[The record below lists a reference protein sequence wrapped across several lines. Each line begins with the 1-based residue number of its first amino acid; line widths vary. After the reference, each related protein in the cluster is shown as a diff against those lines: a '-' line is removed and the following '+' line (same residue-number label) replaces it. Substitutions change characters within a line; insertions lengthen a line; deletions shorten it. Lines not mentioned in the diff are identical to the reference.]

1 MEDEQIIDLYLN
13 RNEAAISETE
23 KKYGPYC
30 MKIAM
35 NILESEPDSEE
46 CVNDVWLKTW
56 NSIPPNRP
64 QSLATYLGKITR
76 NISIN
81 KYKMKYAGKRAE
93 GEFAVSLDELDEC
106 VPGGET
112 MDMEEQ
118 ARLIGKSISEFLHTQ
133 KELARKVFVCRYFYC
148 DSVSEIAERFD
159 ISESHVKSLRF
170 RTRSK
175 LKTHLEREGITV

>member
-1 MEDEQIIDLYLN
+1 MKDSEIIKLFFQ
-13 RNEAAISETE
+13 RNSMAISETQS
-23 KKYGPYC
+23 KYGC
-30 MKIAM
+30 TCGRIAY
-35 NILESEPDSEE
+35 NILHNHEDSEE

-56 NSIPPNRP
+56 DSIPPNRP

-159 ISESHVKSLRF
+159 ISESHVKSLLF